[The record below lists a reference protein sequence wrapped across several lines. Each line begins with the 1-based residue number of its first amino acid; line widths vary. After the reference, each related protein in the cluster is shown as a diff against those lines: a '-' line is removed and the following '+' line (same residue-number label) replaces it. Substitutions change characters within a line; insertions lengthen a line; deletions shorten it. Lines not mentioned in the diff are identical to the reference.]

1 MKVKQL
7 LSDATLKL
15 SISEIDNAPRDA
27 RILVAHALG
36 IPKSQLSMKI
46 KENVSEETK
55 ASLEKLI
62 SRRINREPIA
72 KILGKR
78 QFWGRT
84 FFINEDVLDPRGD
97 TETLIDYVID
107 GPVRSVLELGTGSG
121 VIAISLACEW
131 KEVHVV
137 ATDISE
143 AALFVAQ
150 KNAQNFD
157 VQDKIDF
164 LKSDWFEAIEG
175 KFDLIIS
182 NPPYVG
188 LSEIN
193 EISQEVLNYDP
204 DLALFAGSDGLG
216 AYKRIIPNLTKF
228 LNPGGT
234 VILEIG
240 ASQSES
246 VENLMNSYGL
256 SEVKTLKD
264 LARKDRL
271 VTAKS
276 P

>member
-7 LSDATLKL
+7 LSDVTLKL
-15 SISEIDNAPRDA
+15 SISKIDNAARDA
-27 RILVAHALG
+27 RILVAHALC
-36 IPKSQLSMKI
+36 IPRSQLLISI
-46 KENVSEETK
+46 NENVSEETQ
-55 ASLEKLI
+55 AALEKLI
-62 SRRINREPIA
+62 SRRINGEPIA

-107 GPVRSVLELGTGSG
+107 RPVRSVLELGTGSG

-131 KEVHVV
+131 KKVHVL

-150 KNAQNFD
+150 KNARNFD
-157 VQDKIDF
+157 VEDRINF

-175 KFDLIIS
+175 RFDLIIS
-182 NPPYVG
+182 NPPYIG

-193 EISQEVLNYDP
+193 EISKEVLNYEP
-204 DLALFAGSDGLG
+204 DLALFAGSDGLK
-216 AYKRIIPNLTKF
+216 AYERIIPQLTKF
-228 LNPGGT
+228 LNPGGS
-234 VILEIG
+234 VVLEIG
-240 ASQSES
+240 VSQSNS
-246 VENLMNSYGL
+246 VKNLMNSSGL

-264 LARKDRL
+264 LDGKDRM
-271 VTAKS
+271 VTAKFN
-276 P
+276 

>member
-7 LSDATLKL
+7 LSDVTLKL
-15 SISEIDNAPRDA
+15 SISKIDNAARDA

-36 IPKSQLSMKI
+36 IPKSQLALNTN
-46 KENVSEETK
+46 ENVPEETRS
-55 ASLEKLI
+55 SLEKLI

-107 GPVRSVLELGTGSG
+107 RPVRSVLELGTGSG

-150 KNAQNFD
+150 KNAKYFN

-182 NPPYVG
+182 NPPYIG
-188 LSEIN
+188 LSEIS

-204 DLALFAGSDGLG
+204 DLALFAGCYGLDS
-216 AYKRIIPNLTKF
+216 YERIIPNVTKF
-228 LNPGGT
+228 LRPGGI
-234 VILEIG
+234 VVLEIG
-240 ASQSES
+240 ASQSDS
-246 VENLMNSYGL
+246 VKTLMNSSGL
-256 SEVKTLKD
+256 SEVKTFKD
-264 LARKDRL
+264 LAGKDRL
-271 VTAKS
+271 VTAKFH
-276 P
+276 

>member
-7 LSDATLKL
+7 LSDVTLKL
-15 SISEIDNAPRDA
+15 SISEIDNATRDA

-36 IPKSQLSMKI
+36 MPKSQLSMNTN
-46 KENVSEETK
+46 ENVPKETRS
-55 ASLEKLI
+55 SLEKLI
-62 SRRINREPIA
+62 SRRLNREPIA

-84 FFINEDVLDPRGD
+84 FFINEDVLDPRAD

-107 GPVRSVLELGTGSG
+107 RPVRSVLDLGTGSG

-150 KNAQNFD
+150 KNAKYFD
-157 VQDKIDF
+157 VQDKIHF

-182 NPPYVG
+182 NPPYIG
-188 LSEIN
+188 LSEIS

-204 DLALFAGSDGLG
+204 DLALFAGCYGLDS
-216 AYKRIIPNLTKF
+216 YERIIPNVTKF
-228 LNPGGT
+228 LRPGGI
-234 VILEIG
+234 VVLEIG
-240 ASQSES
+240 ASQSDS
-246 VENLMNSYGL
+246 VKTLMNSSGL

-264 LARKDRL
+264 LAGKDRL
-271 VTAKS
+271 VTAKFH
-276 P
+276 

>member
-1 MKVKQL
+1 MNVKQL
-7 LSDATLKL
+7 LSDVTLKL
-15 SISEIDNAPRDA
+15 SISEIDNAARDA

-36 IPKSQLSMKI
+36 IPKSQLALNTN
-46 KENVSEETK
+46 ENVPEETRS
-55 ASLEKLI
+55 SLEKLI

-107 GPVRSVLELGTGSG
+107 RPVRAVLDLGTGSG

-143 AALFVAQ
+143 AALLVAQ
-150 KNAQNFD
+150 KNARYFN

-182 NPPYVG
+182 NPPYIG

-193 EISQEVLNYDP
+193 EISQEVLNHDP
-204 DLALFAGSDGLG
+204 ELALFAGSDGLG
-216 AYKRIIPNLTKF
+216 AYERIIPQLTKF

-234 VILEIG
+234 VVLEIG

-246 VENLMNSYGL
+246 VKNLMNSYGL
-256 SEVKTLKD
+256 HKVKTLKD
-264 LARKDRL
+264 LAGKDRL
-271 VTAKS
+271 ITAKLH
-276 P
+276 

>member
-1 MKVKQL
+1 MKVKHL

-15 SISEIDNAPRDA
+15 SISKIDNAARDA

-36 IPKSQLSMKI
+36 ITKAQLSLNTN
-46 KENVSEETK
+46 ENVPEETRS
-55 ASLEKLI
+55 SLEKLI

-107 GPVRSVLELGTGSG
+107 RPARSVLELGTGSG

-131 KEVHVV
+131 KEVNVV

-143 AALFVAQ
+143 AALLVAQ
-150 KNAQNFD
+150 KNAKNFD
-157 VQDKIDF
+157 VEDKIDF

-182 NPPYVG
+182 NPPYIG
-188 LSEIN
+188 FSEIN
-193 EISQEVLNYDP
+193 EISQEVLKHDP
-204 DLALFAGSDGLG
+204 ELALFAGSDGLG
-216 AYKRIIPNLTKF
+216 AYERIIPYLTKF
-228 LNPGGT
+228 LKPKGI
-234 VILEIG
+234 VVLEIG
-240 ASQSES
+240 ASQSDS
-246 VENLMNSYGL
+246 VKTLMNSSGL

-271 VTAKS
+271 VTAKFH
-276 P
+276 

>member
-7 LSDATLKL
+7 ISDATLKL
-15 SISEIDNAPRDA
+15 SISEIDNAARDA
-27 RILVAHALG
+27 RILVAHAFG
-36 IPKSQLSMKI
+36 IPKSQLALNTN
-46 KENVSEETK
+46 ENVPEETRS
-55 ASLEKLI
+55 SLEKLI

-107 GPVRSVLELGTGSG
+107 RPVRSVLELGTGSG

-131 KEVHVV
+131 KEVNVV

-143 AALFVAQ
+143 AALLVAQ
-150 KNAQNFD
+150 KNAKNFS
-157 VQDKIDF
+157 VENKVDF

-182 NPPYVG
+182 NPPYIG
-188 LSEIN
+188 LSESS

-204 DLALFAGSDGLG
+204 DIALFAGSDGLE
-216 AYKRIIPNLTKF
+216 AYERIIPQLTKF
-228 LNPGGT
+228 LNPGAR
-234 VILEIG
+234 VVLEIG

-246 VENLMNSYGL
+246 VKTLMNSSGL
-256 SEVKTLKD
+256 YEVKTLKD

-271 VTAKS
+271 VTAKFH
-276 P
+276 

>member
-157 VQDKIDF
+157 VHDKIDF

-193 EISQEVLNYDP
+193 EISQEVLNHDP
-204 DLALFAGSDGLG
+204 ELALFAGSDGLG
-216 AYKRIIPNLTKF
+216 AYERIIPQLTKF

-234 VILEIG
+234 VVLEIG
-240 ASQSES
+240 ASQSDS
-246 VENLMNSYGL
+246 VKTLMNSSGL
-256 SEVKTLKD
+256 SEVKTFKD
-264 LARKDRL
+264 LAGKDRL
-271 VTAKS
+271 VTAKFH
-276 P
+276 

>member
-1 MKVKQL
+1 LKIRQL
-7 LSDATLKL
+7 LSNVTLKL
-15 SISEIDNAPRDA
+15 SISEIDNAARDA

-36 IPKSQLSMKI
+36 IPISQLSLNTN
-46 KENVSEETK
+46 ENVPEDIS

-84 FFINEDVLDPRGD
+84 FFISEDVLDPRGD
-97 TETLIDYVID
+97 TETLINYVKD
-107 GPVRSVLELGTGSG
+107 RPVRSVLDLGTGSG

-143 AALFVAQ
+143 AALLVAQ
-150 KNAQNFD
+150 KNARYFN

-182 NPPYVG
+182 NPPYIG
-188 LSEIN
+188 LSESS

-204 DLALFAGSDGLG
+204 DIALFAGSDGLE
-216 AYKRIIPNLTKF
+216 AYERIIPQLTKF
-228 LNPGGT
+228 LNPGAR
-234 VILEIG
+234 VVLEIG

-246 VENLMNSYGL
+246 VKTLMNSSGL
-256 SEVKTLKD
+256 YEVNTFKD
-264 LARKDRL
+264 LAGKDRL
-271 VTAKS
+271 VTAKL

>member
-1 MKVKQL
+1 MKIRQL
-7 LSDATLKL
+7 LSDVTLKL
-15 SISEIDNAPRDA
+15 SISEIDNAARDA

-36 IPKSQLSMKI
+36 IPISQLSLNTN
-46 KENVSEETK
+46 ENVPEDIS

-84 FFINEDVLDPRGD
+84 FFISEDVLDPRGD
-97 TETLIDYVID
+97 TETLINYVKD
-107 GPVRSVLELGTGSG
+107 RPVRSVLDLGTGSG

-143 AALFVAQ
+143 AALLVAQ
-150 KNAQNFD
+150 KNARYFN

-182 NPPYVG
+182 NPPYIG
-188 LSEIN
+188 LSESS

-204 DLALFAGSDGLG
+204 DIALFAGSDGLE
-216 AYKRIIPNLTKF
+216 AYERIIPQLTKF
-228 LNPGGT
+228 LNPGAR
-234 VILEIG
+234 VVLEIG

-246 VENLMNSYGL
+246 VKTLMNSSGL
-256 SEVKTLKD
+256 YEVNTFKD
-264 LARKDRL
+264 LAGKDRL
-271 VTAKS
+271 VTAKL

>member
-1 MKVKQL
+1 LKVKQL
-7 LSDATLKL
+7 LSDVTLKL
-15 SISEIDNAPRDA
+15 SISEIDNAARDA

-36 IPKSQLSMKI
+36 IPKSQLSLKTNEDI
-46 KENVSEETK
+46 PEKTRS
-55 ASLEKLI
+55 SLEKLI
-62 SRRINREPIA
+62 YRRINREPIA

-84 FFINEDVLDPRGD
+84 FFINGDVLDPRCD

-107 GPVRSVLELGTGSG
+107 RPVRSVLDLGTGSG

-150 KNAQNFD
+150 KNAKYFD

-182 NPPYVG
+182 NPPYIG
-188 LSEIN
+188 LSEIS
-193 EISQEVLNYDP
+193 EISKEVLNYDP
-204 DLALFAGSDGLG
+204 DLALFAGRDGLE
-216 AYKRIIPNLTKF
+216 AYKRIIPYLINF
-228 LNPGGT
+228 LKPQGI
-234 VILEIG
+234 VVLEIG

-246 VENLMNSYGL
+246 VKTLMNSYGL

-264 LARKDRL
+264 LAGKDRL
-271 VTAKS
+271 VTAKFH
-276 P
+276 

>member
-1 MKVKQL
+1 MNVKQL
-7 LSDATLKL
+7 LSDVTLKL
-15 SISEIDNAPRDA
+15 SISEIDNAARDA

-36 IPKSQLSMKI
+36 IPKSQLALNTN
-46 KENVSEETK
+46 ENVPEETRS
-55 ASLEKLI
+55 SLEKLI

-107 GPVRSVLELGTGSG
+107 RPVRSVLELGTGSG

-131 KEVHVV
+131 KEVNVV

-143 AALFVAQ
+143 AALLVAQ
-150 KNAQNFD
+150 KNAKNFD
-157 VQDKIDF
+157 VEDKIDF

-182 NPPYVG
+182 NPPYIG
-188 LSEIN
+188 LSEIS
-193 EISQEVLNYDP
+193 EISREVLNYDP
-204 DLALFAGSDGLG
+204 ELALFAGSDGLE
-216 AYKRIIPNLTKF
+216 AYQRIIPYLIKF
-228 LNPGGT
+228 LKPKGI
-234 VILEIG
+234 VVLEIG

-246 VENLMNSYGL
+246 VTTLMHFSGF
-256 SEVKTLKD
+256 SEVKTFKD
-264 LARKDRL
+264 LAGKDRL
-271 VTAKS
+271 VTAKFH
-276 P
+276 

>member
-1 MKVKQL
+1 LKVKQL

-182 NPPYVG
+182 NPPYIG

-216 AYKRIIPNLTKF
+216 AYKRIIPHLTKF

-234 VILEIG
+234 VVLEIG

-246 VENLMNSYGL
+246 VKNLMNSSGL

-264 LARKDRL
+264 LAGKDRL
-271 VTAKS
+271 VTAKFH
-276 P
+276 

>member
-7 LSDATLKL
+7 ISDATLKL
-15 SISEIDNAPRDA
+15 SISAIDNAARDA

-36 IPKSQLSMKI
+36 IPKSQLTLNTN
-46 KENVSEETK
+46 ENVPEETRS
-55 ASLEKLI
+55 SLEKLI

-97 TETLIDYVID
+97 TETLIDHVID
-107 GPVRSVLELGTGSG
+107 RPVRSVLELGTGSG

-131 KEVHVV
+131 KEVNVV

-143 AALFVAQ
+143 AALLVAQ
-150 KNAQNFD
+150 KNAKNFD
-157 VQDKIDF
+157 VEDKIDF

-182 NPPYVG
+182 NPPYIG
-188 LSEIN
+188 LSEIS

-204 DLALFAGSDGLG
+204 DLALFAGCYGLDS
-216 AYKRIIPNLTKF
+216 YERIIPHVTKF
-228 LNPGGT
+228 LKPGGI
-234 VILEIG
+234 VVFEIG

-246 VENLMNSYGL
+246 VKTLMNSSGL
-256 SEVKTLKD
+256 SEVKTFKD
-264 LARKDRL
+264 LAGKDRL
-271 VTAKS
+271 VTAKFH
-276 P
+276 

>member
-7 LSDATLKL
+7 LSGVTLKL
-15 SISEIDNAPRDA
+15 SISEIDNAARDA

-36 IPKSQLSMKI
+36 IPKSQLALNT
-46 KENVSEETK
+46 NVNVPEETRS
-55 ASLEKLI
+55 SLEKLI

-107 GPVRSVLELGTGSG
+107 RPVRSVLDLGTGSG

-150 KNAQNFD
+150 KNAKYFD

-182 NPPYVG
+182 NPPYIG
-188 LSEIN
+188 LSEIF

-204 DLALFAGSDGLG
+204 HLALFAGCYGLD
-216 AYKRIIPNLTKF
+216 AYERIIPHVTKF
-228 LNPGGT
+228 LRPGGI
-234 VILEIG
+234 VVLEIG
-240 ASQSES
+240 ASQSDS
-246 VENLMNSYGL
+246 VKTLMNSSGL

-264 LARKDRL
+264 LAGKDRL
-271 VTAKS
+271 VTAKFH
-276 P
+276 

>member
-1 MKVKQL
+1 LKVKQL
-7 LSDATLKL
+7 LRDVTKKL
-15 SISEIDNAPRDA
+15 SISEIDNAARDA

-36 IPKSQLSMKI
+36 IPKSQLALNTNES
-46 KENVSEETK
+46 VPEEIRS
-55 ASLEKLI
+55 SLERLI
-62 SRRINREPIA
+62 FRRINREPIA

-84 FFINEDVLDPRGD
+84 FFINEDVLDPRSD

-107 GPVRSVLELGTGSG
+107 RPVRSVLELGTGSG

-150 KNAQNFD
+150 KNAKYFD

-164 LKSDWFEAIEG
+164 LKSDWFEDIEG

-182 NPPYVG
+182 NPPYIG
-188 LSEIN
+188 LSEVS

-204 DLALFAGSDGLG
+204 ELALFAGSDGLE
-216 AYKRIIPNLTKF
+216 AYERIIPYLKKF
-228 LNPGGT
+228 LKPKGI
-234 VILEIG
+234 VVLEIG
-240 ASQSES
+240 ASQSDS
-246 VENLMNSYGL
+246 VKTLMNSSGL
-256 SEVKTLKD
+256 SEVNTLKD
-264 LARKDRL
+264 LAGKDRL
-271 VTAKS
+271 VTAKFH
-276 P
+276 

>member
-1 MKVKQL
+1 LKVKQL
-7 LSDATLKL
+7 LKDVTLKL
-15 SISEIDNAPRDA
+15 SILEIDNAARDA

-36 IPKSQLSMKI
+36 IPKSQLSLNTND
-46 KENVSEETK
+46 NVSEETK
-55 ASLEKLI
+55 SSLEKLI

-97 TETLIDYVID
+97 TETLINYVID
-107 GPVRSVLELGTGSG
+107 RPVRSVLDLGTGSG

-131 KEVHVV
+131 KEVHVL

-150 KNAQNFD
+150 ENAKYFN

-182 NPPYVG
+182 NPPYIG
-188 LSEIN
+188 LSEIS

-204 DLALFAGSDGLG
+204 DVALFAGGDGLE
-216 AYKRIIPNLTKF
+216 AYEQIIPYLPKF
-228 LNPGGT
+228 LKPGGI
-234 VILEIG
+234 VVLEIG
-240 ASQSES
+240 ASQGES
-246 VENLMNSYGL
+246 VKTLMNSSGL

-271 VTAKS
+271 VTAKFH
-276 P
+276 